1 MLKGFTRKFKP
12 LEILT
17 EDQIEEIH
25 TRTLEVLWVTGIRIE
40 HERALKLFEREGCQ
54 VDYDEMTVHFPASL
68 VEECLQ
74 KAPGK
79 WHTRARDR
87 KNDLIVGRD
96 TVYFGVAPGMQTIDL
111 DTWKPR
117 VATMKE
123 NYDAVR
129 VLDAL
134 PNLHFFSPYT
144 PYFGFGAVPPV
155 MGMLESVAARIRN
168 STKFQYS
175 GYSHDC
181 EIFTIEIG
189 RAAGMEIL
197 GTCALSPPLTMY
209 RDAAESTFRFVEAGF
224 PVRVISGAVMGGTAP
239 ATVAG
244 STITNNAEVIAGV
257 LLTQLIRPRT
267 RVLAKDLVFP
277 QNMRSGAPVFG
288 AIEIALHNVVFNQI
302 WRRYDIPRSNTTCY
316 PSSKRIDFQSGYE
329 KSQIALIAAL
339 SGVNS
344 MLLHG
349 SVHGELTHHPLQAV
363 LDDDV
368 AGRVGRFITGVEVND
383 ETLAVSLIEE
393 VGAIPGHYLNKEHT
407 RKWWKKEFFLP
418 QAADVLTY
426 PEWMKSGKK
435 HCLDYAKERMEKIL
449 ATHKV
454 SIPLTPGQEDDI
466 GRILNEARKYYRKKG
481 MISDEEWE
489 VYKKKV
495 LESPDYPYG

>member
-17 EDQIEEIH
+17 EEQVEEIH
-25 TRTLEVLWVTGIRIE
+25 RGTLEVLWATGVRIE
-40 HERALKLFEREGCQ
+40 HERALKLFERSGCR
-54 VDYDEMTVHFPASL
+54 VDYEEMRVHFPPSL
-68 VEECLQ
+68 VEECLG
-74 KAPGK
+74 KTPGK
-79 WHTRARDR
+79 WHTRARDP
-87 KNDLIVGRD
+87 KNDLIIGRD

-181 EIFTIEIG
+181 EIFTIEMAQ
-189 RAAGMEIL
+189 AAGIEIL

-239 ATVAG
+239 ATIAG

-329 KSQIALIAAL
+329 KAQIALIAAL

-349 SVHGELTHHPLQAV
+349 SVHGELTHHPIQAI

-368 AGRVGRFITGVEVND
+368 AGRIGRFISGVAVSD
-383 ETLAVSLIEE
+383 ETLAVGLIEE
-393 VGAIPGHYLNKEHT
+393 VGPIPGHYLNKEHT
-407 RKWWKKEFFLP
+407 RQWWRKEFFLP

-426 PEWMKSGKK
+426 PEWMKTGRKS
-435 HCLDYAKERMEKIL
+435 CLDYAKERMEEIL

-454 SIPLTPGQEDDI
+454 LIPLTPGQEDDI
-466 GRILNEARKYYRKKG
+466 ERILNEARKYYKDKG
-481 MISDEEWE
+481 LISDAEWA
-489 VYKKKV
+489 VYTKS
-495 LESPDYPYG
+495 LESPNYPYG